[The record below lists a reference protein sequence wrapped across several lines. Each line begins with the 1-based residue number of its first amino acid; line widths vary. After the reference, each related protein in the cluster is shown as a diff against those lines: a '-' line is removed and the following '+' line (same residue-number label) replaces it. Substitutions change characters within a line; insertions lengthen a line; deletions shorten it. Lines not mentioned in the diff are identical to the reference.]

1 MDGTA
6 GITPAAEPST
16 TAAQSHSGYLTK
28 SGAVT
33 GASGATAGVDKQQA
47 TDAPALD
54 ESGAVMNCHIPGSG
68 QSVSSQK
75 AVVNGPASASHSF
88 IIQTSL
94 SAQNTSTSS
103 GNSSQPSVKT
113 VPTVALVRPPMQ
125 ISANESQSADGP
137 NTASSESGSVSCK
150 TEPTKTITQTG
161 AQVLASGVLTTA
173 TMRSPTV
180 LQNLRTS
187 LSSTVGANPPGGIRT
202 IAPQVL
208 APRLTQP
215 HQNATGIQNIQLPPG
230 MVLVRSESG
239 QLLMIH
245 QQALAQMQ
253 AQAQSQSAITPRP
266 ISMLD
271 KTGDQQQESRL
282 CSDCGCSFSPSHLD
296 SHSDSA
302 SAKQKQTDNTDTPF
316 KCPSCEAGGSSS
328 PFNGRRGHRRIR
340 LDPHSCS
347 VCNKTFISSAHLS
360 LHLTSH
366 NKERKFRCNTC
377 GKFFHQAS
385 HLMAHKSFRFM
396 SNLLSHKAQEAS
408 GQAKPAFVP
417 APVPAPAP
425 PVSQPQRAQSNMVD
439 LKCGVCCRTF
449 VRSSYIRLHIRLK
462 KGQRPYHCKVCNK
475 TFVKLET
482 FVNHCDKHLRQK
494 QEKNGVKYEV
504 VKPPLFVPLSRPP
517 SPESVP
523 AQELSLEMN
532 MRSKIKTE

>member
-1 MDGTA
+1 MQLSVFISFT
-6 GITPAAEPST
+6 
-16 TAAQSHSGYLTK
+16 GYQPLL
-28 SGAVT
+28 
-33 GASGATAGVDKQQA
+33 GV
-47 TDAPALD
+47 
-54 ESGAVMNCHIPGSG
+54 
-68 QSVSSQK
+68 
-75 AVVNGPASASHSF
+75 VV
-88 IIQTSL
+88 
-94 SAQNTSTSS
+94 
-103 GNSSQPSVKT
+103 K
-113 VPTVALVRPPMQ
+113 
-125 ISANESQSADGP
+125 
-137 NTASSESGSVSCK
+137 
-150 TEPTKTITQTG
+150 
-161 AQVLASGVLTTA
+161 
-173 TMRSPTV
+173 
-180 LQNLRTS
+180 
-187 LSSTVGANPPGGIRT
+187 
-202 IAPQVL
+202 
-208 APRLTQP
+208 
-215 HQNATGIQNIQLPPG
+215 
-230 MVLVRSESG
+230 
-239 QLLMIH
+239 
-245 QQALAQMQ
+245 
-253 AQAQSQSAITPRP
+253 

-271 KTGDQQQESRL
+271 KTSDQQQESRL

-385 HLMAHKSFRFM
+385 HLMAHK
-396 SNLLSHKAQEAS
+396 
-408 GQAKPAFVP
+408 
-417 APVPAPAP
+417 
-425 PVSQPQRAQSNMVD
+425 RAQSNMVD